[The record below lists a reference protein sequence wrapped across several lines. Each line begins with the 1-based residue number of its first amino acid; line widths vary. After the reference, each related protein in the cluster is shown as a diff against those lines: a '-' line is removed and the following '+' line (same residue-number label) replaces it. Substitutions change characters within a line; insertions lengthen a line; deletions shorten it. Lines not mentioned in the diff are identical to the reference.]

1 MKRLTI
7 LPTVSPAGRRN
18 RLVASEEREDGGDAG
33 DAGNAQAAIIAQ
45 LKQLD
50 ATNILEG
57 ARCEIRKINIPSS
70 SRSLS

>member
-18 RLVASEEREDGGDAG
+18 RLVASEEREDGG